1 MKKLWSLWQS
11 KIVRPSFSGPS
22 TVEEGEE
29 EGFVRMLV
37 YLIQNYAYIKGQVA
51 GSITL
56 NLKKLESLY
65 VAEKQ
70 SNDSFKTAKFY
81 FQSRWFHY

>member
-1 MKKLWSLWQS
+1 
-11 KIVRPSFSGPS
+11 
-22 TVEEGEE
+22 
-29 EGFVRMLV
+29 MLV
-37 YLIQNYAYIKGQVA
+37 YLIQNYAYIESQVA

-70 SNDSFKTAKFY
+70 SNEF
-81 FQSRWFHY
+81 

>member
-1 MKKLWSLWQS
+1 
-11 KIVRPSFSGPS
+11 
-22 TVEEGEE
+22 
-29 EGFVRMLV
+29 MLV
-37 YLIQNYAYIKGQVA
+37 YLIQNYAYIESQVA

-81 FQSRWFHY
+81 FQPR